1 MQGRFKRLPQGVLY
15 LGGEITEQL
24 KLGLVARSLANM
36 LLKFVRARVPGG
48 ALHYSF
54 GDKDGTGQIAHITM
68 PLWSAADRL
77 VITPVRVWV
86 RVRVRVRVGVGVR
99 VRVRDRVRIRDRIR
113 DGIGMS

>member
-77 VITPVRVWV
+77 VITPEG
-86 RVRVRVRVGVGVR
+86 GVPPQLGTHLPESEASRLARRASSEPGASGV
-99 VRVRDRVRIRDRIR
+99 
-113 DGIGMS
+113 MA

>member
-77 VITPVRVWV
+77 VITPVRVRVWV
-86 RVRVRVRVGVGVR
+86 RVRVRVRRFPLTLTLSVT
-99 VRVRDRVRIRDRIR
+99 
-113 DGIGMS
+113 